1 MKYSIAFLFF
11 LVIFTNCELRKSSK
25 ENVAQES
32 PKTPKETVIAY
43 LAATN
48 QFDLKAAKEFIIPNK
63 DNLMNLETLKKMEKS
78 IPDDQKARFL
88 DKEKNAEYYEKE
100 ITDST
105 ARIVVSPKEVAMP
118 IEFNLKKVKNKWL
131 IESVISL

>member
-1 MKYSIAFLFF
+1 
-11 LVIFTNCELRKSSK
+11 
-25 ENVAQES
+25 
-32 PKTPKETVIAY
+32 
-43 LAATN
+43 
-48 QFDLKAAKEFIIPNK
+48 
-63 DNLMNLETLKKMEKS
+63 MNLETLKKMEKS